1 MVLTGVTVIGLLAF
15 YQGQYREITW
25 KDFVANYLSRGVVS
39 YTVPGEYKKSSPPAT
54 FVDISAVSANFCM
67 KF

>member
-39 YTVPGEYKKSSPPAT
+39 CCFCCAEL
-54 FVDISAVSANFCM
+54 ISNNCM
-67 KF
+67 TTGIEL